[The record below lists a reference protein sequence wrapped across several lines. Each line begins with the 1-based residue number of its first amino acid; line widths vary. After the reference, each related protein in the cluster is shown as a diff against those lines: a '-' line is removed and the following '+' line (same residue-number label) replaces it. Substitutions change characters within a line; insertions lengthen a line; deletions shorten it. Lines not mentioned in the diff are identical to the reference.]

1 LRQAAAALLAVPVLF
16 IVYLG
21 VMFRRSV
28 LARSGI
34 VVGVAVVLGVGV
46 IGAARPATTVA
57 TPPTPI
63 EPLTQAAFTTTFS
76 TNRALTDP
84 MTIGFSAPMDARSVA
99 ASMQVDPPVEVTL
112 SWDTTGTVLTIT
124 PQGHWSAATLQTVTI
139 RPGALA
145 RSGQPLTRPVRAA
158 FLTRD
163 PMELS
168 LAATDRV
175 GKRVATTT
183 SFVVAVAGSVDP
195 TSLQSAIQLDPPAP
209 GTVSAQAS
217 VGGQTRYVFTPS
229 EPLLPGVDYEV
240 TVSGVRDTD
249 GSPLETVRISIR
261 TVKAPRIVRFRPL
274 ADARLVERAAAL
286 SVRFTLPMDRR
297 ATARAFSASVGDKP
311 LAGKIAWA
319 EDDTV
324 LVFTPDRLL
333 PYGTVVTMEV
343 SASARSAAGVALA
356 MDREADFKTIKKP
369 VATPQKTKTS
379 SGTKSDG
386 GGGGSG
392 GSGGGGSGGG
402 AAGGGSWAAVESYYL
417 GLMNCTRTGG
427 WVTSTG
433 HCDSPGGRNVAALK
447 LDSGISANVSRPYA
461 KRLAVNNDCSHFI
474 GGDPG
479 DRLRRAGY
487 TNYRWAE
494 NLGCR
499 SGDARSAVLASH
511 RFFQS
516 EKSYNGGHYVNL
528 MNAQYD
534 RVGIGVWVSGGR
546 VRLVV
551 DFYHP

>member
-1 LRQAAAALLAVPVLF
+1 LRQAAAALLAVPVL
-16 IVYLG
+16 ISVYLG
-21 VMFRRSV
+21 VMLRRSV
-28 LARSGI
+28 VARSGL
-34 VVGVAVVLGVGV
+34 VVGVALVLGVGV
-46 IGAARPATTVA
+46 IGTARPATVVA

-76 TNRALTDP
+76 TNRALTEP
-84 MTIGFSAPMDARSVA
+84 MTIGFSATMDARSVA
-99 ASMQVDPPVEVTL
+99 ASMRVDPPVEVTL
-112 SWDTTGTVLTIT
+112 SWDATGSVLTIT
-124 PQGHWSAATLQTVTI
+124 PRGHWSAATLQTVTVQ
-139 RPGALA
+139 PGALA
-145 RSGQPLTRPVRAA
+145 RSGQPLTRPIRAA

-163 PMELS
+163 PTELS
-168 LAATDRV
+168 LGATDTV
-175 GKRVATTT
+175 GERVATTT
-183 SFVVAVAGSVDP
+183 SFVLAFAGPVDP
-195 TSLQSAIQLDPPAP
+195 TSIQSAIRLDPPAT
-209 GTVSAQAS
+209 GTVREQAS
-217 VGGQTRYVFTPS
+217 VEGQTRYVFTPS

-249 GSPLETVRISIR
+249 GSSLETARLSVR
-261 TVKAPRIVRFRPL
+261 TVDAPRIVRFRPL

-297 ATARAFSASVGDKP
+297 ATARAFSASVGNKP
-311 LAGKIAWA
+311 LTGKIAWA
-319 EDDTV
+319 EHDTV
-324 LVFTPDRLL
+324 LVFAPDRLL
-333 PYGTVVTMEV
+333 PFGTIVTMHV
-343 SASARSAAGVALA
+343 TTNARSAAGVALA
-356 MDREADFKTIKKP
+356 KDRQVEFKTTKKP
-369 VATPQKTKTS
+369 VATPKTTTS

-386 GGGGSG
+386 GGGG

-427 WVTSTG
+427 WVTSSG

-516 EKSYNGGHYVNL
+516 EKSYSGGHYVNM